1 MKNKTYNDP
10 WDEIEARANN
20 YSSQGLLAM
29 VIVIIIAWALT
40 VGGFF
45 IIDIQLMTRAALI
58 GIFGFL
64 SLRALLR
71 IFDNSKRWLKYP
83 VLAVICII
91 CGTIVSV
98 LSFHAV
104 LLYVIPLIFAAQYS
118 KQHVIWC
125 TLAFDTVIVAVSSLV
140 AFYYGLC
147 DLNIFFVSMDNYAHF
162 TEIVQNGFV
171 GLELNP
177 NPTFIILAYA
187 TFPRAMLLALFAF
200 MLSQITAKGRAEAA
214 QLARTKLISETDFIT
229 GVFNKNKYAEMIESY
244 YPKLD
249 GVGVIFWDINNLK
262 EVNDEFGHEMG
273 DRIIIELA
281 EALLSTAGK
290 ACRVYRI
297 GGDEFISVID
307 NPAPGEEK
315 RLEKAILR
323 TLSTTKSEA
332 EATVSVAHGTA
343 RGKGVNITQV
353 VNEADAA
360 MYACKRIMKGE
371 NSEAPRQ
378 KPGKIQ

>member
-1 MKNKTYNDP
+1 MKKQTYSDP

-45 IIDIQLMTRAALI
+45 VVDRNMMTKAAII
-58 GIFGFL
+58 GILGFL
-64 SLRALLR
+64 SLRAILR
-71 IFDNSKRWLKYP
+71 IFDNSKRWLKYL
-83 VLAVICII
+83 VLTVICVL

-125 TLAFDTVIVAVSSLV
+125 TLIVDSLTVAASSLV
-140 AFYYGLC
+140 SFYYGLC
-147 DLNIFFVSMDNYAHF
+147 DLNIFFVSNASYSFYA
-162 TEIVQNGFV
+162 ELVENGLN
-171 GLELNP
+171 GLEINP

-187 TFPRAMLLALFAF
+187 SFPRAMLLTLFAF

-214 QLARTKLISETDFIT
+214 QMARTKLISETDFIT
-229 GVFNKNKYAEMIESY
+229 GVFNKNKYAEMISSY

-249 GVGVIFWDINNLK
+249 SVGVIFWDINNLK
-262 EVNDEFGHEMG
+262 EVNDEYGHEMG

-281 EALLSTAGK
+281 EALLAKSDATK
-290 ACRVYRI
+290 RVYRI
-297 GGDEFISVID
+297 GGDEFVTMID
-307 NPAPGEEK
+307 NPKPGEEK
-315 RLEKAILR
+315 RVEREILN
-323 TLSTTKSEA
+323 LLANTKSKA
-332 EATVSVAHGTA
+332 EACVSVAHGTA
-343 RGKGVNITQV
+343 RGSGVNVSQT

-360 MYACKRIMKGE
+360 MYACKRKMKGE
-371 NSEAPRQ
+371 NEESPR
-378 KPGKIQ
+378 